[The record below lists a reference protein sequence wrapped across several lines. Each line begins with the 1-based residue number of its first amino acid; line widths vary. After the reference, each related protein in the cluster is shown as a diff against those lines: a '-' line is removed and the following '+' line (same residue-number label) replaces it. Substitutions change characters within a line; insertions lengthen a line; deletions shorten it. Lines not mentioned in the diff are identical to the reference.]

1 MNYNCVVEW
10 YLLADLA
17 ICGYSSSEVA
27 AANLK
32 FVRNFM
38 RYDCLLSEGKVFEL
52 SYIVL

>member
-1 MNYNCVVEW
+1 VKYNCVVEW
-10 YLLADLA
+10 YLLADLE
-17 ICGYSSSEVA
+17 ICSYSSSEVA

-38 RYDCLLSEGKVFEL
+38 RYDSLLSEGKVFEL

>member
-10 YLLADLA
+10 YLLADLE

-38 RYDCLLSEGKVFEL
+38 CYDCLLSEGRVFEL